1 MRRNFSKALCILVAA
16 VILSGSAIA
25 VFAQSAT
32 TGGISGTIYDPKGAV
47 LSGAEVSAINAATG
61 EARSATTSSSGEYR
75 ISDLPPGTYTVTVTA
90 AGFQTYKADQV
101 PVAVGSMSDIAPK
114 LTVGDVAQ
122 TVEVTDETPLMHTQ
136 SSEISSVVDQNM
148 IDNLPINGHRFS
160 NFALLTPGVVVG
172 DPDGLGLLSFRGV
185 NYLLNNSTVDGMD
198 DNQAYFSEQRGRT
211 TVSYSFALAAVQEFQ
226 VNTSNYSAEYGR
238 AAGGVTNTVTKSGG
252 NGYHGELYFFD
263 RDNEFGSA
271 NPYTDVTTV
280 PPGGM
285 AVTNVAKPRDWRK
298 SWGFGLGGPIVIPGL
313 FNGRDKLFFFYAY
326 DQQQK
331 NYPGI
336 SRFTQNAINNG
347 VFAQA
352 FLSSAPNCGA
362 SGGLST
368 GVYTYTDANGVH
380 SLNSSSG
387 QPQNQGPDSGGFAA
401 CEVAA
406 ALKVSYAAGVGLY
419 QQGLAIIQS
428 FTGQVPR
435 RADQVNNFP
444 RVDWQINDKNRLTV
458 EYSRFRGSGFS
469 NYQTASSVNVGNHS
483 FGDSYV
489 KLDFG
494 IMRLSTVVSESIVN
508 ELRFQFGR
516 DFEYQVESAPGPNEA
531 AFTSV
536 PPGNPADAAAM
547 PLTRIGYYYDSSN
560 YFRAGKNSSFDAKAN
575 PNERRLQAEDI
586 VTWAHGKH
594 TVKVGVDI
602 NRAFD
607 YSSQMLDESGDYR
620 FPYSW
625 NFIADYL
632 HAATGIGGPDASYK
646 PQFTSFLQGFGN
658 PSSNI
663 ATTDFAGFITD
674 DWRIL
679 PHLTLTIGLRYE
691 YERVPPNPSP
701 ITATTPI
708 YPAVAGFV
716 GTQDTDTVG
725 GDLPALLGVVNSLP
739 DDRNNF
745 QPRFGFNWDV
755 YGDGKTVLRGG
766 YGIYNGRLIN
776 SAITSAYNQQL
787 GPGSQ
792 QHYNGSTCN
801 NHAGDNY
808 TWPHLL
814 PDAQT
819 FHRDCTDFGP
829 TINYFAKNFQ
839 LPQVEEI
846 DLALEQKVGWNTVF
860 SVMYMSSLGRELEGA
875 FDQNNKCA
883 GDFYNGTPC
892 TTFTHYYTV
901 INSDG
906 VVPAPNNYVTF
917 PHGGRPSPLAAKG
930 LQTGSIL
937 AVGPFYTGGQ
947 NSTPNDKFN
956 ANVDGLAKI
965 CSCLNS
971 SYNALAV
978 QMNKR
983 MSNGLSFNM
992 NYTWAHSLDYNPYI
1006 GNDIPF
1012 GGPYDPTNVHDEYGN
1027 GQLDVRQRFVASAVY
1042 RPETHFHGWRS
1053 YIGNGWQVS
1062 PLVQLQTGLPYTP
1075 VTTGANPTDGY
1086 GQGSNGSGGVSAS
1099 AGGLSR
1105 LLITGRNQSN
1115 LPKSAVVD
1123 IRAGK
1128 RFYINQG
1135 SRRMSLDLEV
1145 SVYNALNH
1153 QNITKVSQTAY
1164 CLESA
1169 TPGTGSASNQNCPG
1183 TLTPAAQAFGAPGSA
1198 TGTPVGMGSAT
1209 VTAGNNF
1216 LISQPNYGTYVNANS
1231 TQFQLTPRQIE
1242 LSARFYF

>member
-1 MRRNFSKALCILVAA
+1 MRRNFSKALCFLVTA
-16 VILSGSAIA
+16 VLLSGSAIA

-47 LSGAEVSAINAATG
+47 LSGAEVSAVNAGTG
-61 EARSATTSSSGEYR
+61 DVRSTTTSSSGEYR

-90 AGFQTYKADQV
+90 AGFQTYKTDQV
-101 PVAVGSMSDIAPK
+101 PVAVGTMSDIAPK
-114 LTVGDVAQ
+114 LTVGDVTQ
-122 TVEVTDETPLMHTQ
+122 TVEVTDETPMMHTQ
-136 SSEISSVVDQNM
+136 SSEISSVVDQTM

-185 NYLLNNSTVDGMD
+185 NYLLNNSTIDGMD

-211 TVSYSFALAAVQEFQ
+211 TVSYSFPLGAVQEFQ

-238 AAGGVTNTVTKSGG
+238 AAGGVINTVSKTGTNS
-252 NGYHGELYFFD
+252 YHGMLYFMD
-263 RDNEFGSA
+263 RDNSLGSA

-280 PPGGM
+280 APGGT
-285 AVTNVAKPRDWRK
+285 AVTNVVKPKDWRK
-298 SWGFGLGGPIVIPGL
+298 SWGFGFGGPII
-313 FNGRDKLFFFYAY
+313 RDKLFFFYAY
-326 DQQQK
+326 DQQRK

-352 FLSSAPNCGA
+352 FLSSAPHCGVGTGA
-362 SGGLST
+362 NAGLST

-387 QPQNQGPDSGGFAA
+387 QPQNQGADSGGFAA

-406 ALKVSYAAGVGLY
+406 ALKVSYAAGVGFY

-444 RVDWQINDKNRLTV
+444 RVDWQINDKNRLTI

-469 NYQTASSVNVGNHS
+469 NFQTSSSVNVGNHS

-494 IMRLSTVVSESIVN
+494 IMRLSTQLSDSVVN
-508 ELRFQFGR
+508 EVRFQFGR

-531 AFTSV
+531 NFTSV

-560 YFRAGKNSSFDAKAN
+560 YFRAGKNSAFDAKAN
-575 PNERRLQAEDI
+575 PNERRLQAADI

-594 TVKVGVDI
+594 TVKAGVDI

-632 HAATGIGGPDASYK
+632 HAATGVGGPDATYA
-646 PQFTSFLQGFGN
+646 PRFTSFLQGFGN

-691 YERVPPNPSP
+691 YERIPPNPSP
-701 ITATTPI
+701 VTATTQI
-708 YPAVAGFV
+708 YPAAATGFV

-725 GDLPALLGVVNSLP
+725 SRIPALLGVVNSLP

-745 QPRFGFNWDV
+745 QPRVGFNWDV

-801 NHAGDNY
+801 NFAGDNY

-814 PDAQT
+814 PNAQT
-819 FHRDCTDFGP
+819 FHRDCSDFGP
-829 TINYFAKNFQ
+829 TVNYFAKNFQ

-846 DLALEQKVGWNTVF
+846 DVALEQKVGWNTVF

-875 FDQNNKCA
+875 FDQNNVCA
-883 GDFYNGTPC
+883 GDFVNATQC
-892 TTFTHYYTV
+892 TGNTSTHYYTV
-901 INSDG
+901 INADG
-906 VVPAPNNYVTF
+906 VVPAPNNYITF
-917 PHGGRPSPLAAKG
+917 PHGGRPSPLATKG
-930 LQTGSIL
+930 FQTGSIL
-937 AVGPFYTGGQ
+937 PV
-947 NSTPNDKFN
+947 PNFFGSGDKFSS
-956 ANVDGLAKI
+956 AVDGLAKI

-983 MSNGLSFNM
+983 MSHGLQFNM

-1027 GQLDVRQRFVASAVY
+1027 GQLDVRDRFVASAVY
-1042 RPETHFHGWRS
+1042 SPETHFHGWVK
-1053 YIGNGWQVS
+1053 YVGDGWRVS

-1075 VTTGANPTDGY
+1075 VTTGANPTGGY

-1105 LLITGRNQSN
+1105 LLILGRNQSY

-1123 IRAGK
+1123 LRIGK
-1128 RFYINQG
+1128 KFVIPGFHGTRD
-1135 SRRMSLDLEV
+1135 SLEV
-1145 SVYNALNH
+1145 NASVYNLLNH

-1164 CLESA
+1164 CLQSA
-1169 TPGTGSASNQNCPG
+1169 APGTGSASNQNCPG
-1183 TLTPAAQAFGAPGSA
+1183 TLTPAAQAFGAPGA
-1198 TGTPVGMGSAT
+1198 GNPGSPT
-1209 VTAGNNF
+1209 VTSGNNF

-1231 TQFQLTPRQIE
+1231 TQFQLTPREIE